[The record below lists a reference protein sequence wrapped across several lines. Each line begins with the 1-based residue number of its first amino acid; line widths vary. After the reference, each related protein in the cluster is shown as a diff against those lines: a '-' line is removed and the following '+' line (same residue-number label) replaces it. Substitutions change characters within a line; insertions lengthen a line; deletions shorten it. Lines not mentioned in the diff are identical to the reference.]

1 MYYGKAKVM
10 VEDNS
15 DYYYLSFF
23 ADRGKLCPAYAIVI
37 YHSDTL
43 LK

>member
-15 DYYYLSFF
+15 DYQSFF